1 MFIMAMF
8 STSFIKIILVP
19 FNGEHLHAQ
28 KRAFIGNFTS
38 FAAFDLK
45 KYYSVVAG
53 RSLARY
59 CEPKTKQSR
68 FLSLGINFAISQ
80 VNVSGALIEIA
91 LP

>member
-28 KRAFIGNFTS
+28 KRSFIGNFTS

-45 KYYSVVAG
+45 KYYPVVAG
-53 RSLARY
+53 QVSRSLLR
-59 CEPKTKQSR
+59 TKDK
-68 FLSLGINFAISQ
+68 AISISFR
-80 VNVSGALIEIA
+80 SG
-91 LP
+91 